1 MIKAQRYNGGII
13 FSSLSASNTRTLE
26 KVPKDVRNVR
36 VGRLLPVERYRDVMV
51 CLVKKRKKKK
61 QRKYEI
67 YSIYIKE
74 RKGKKAEGETFE
86 RHV

>member
-13 FSSLSASNTRTLE
+13 FSSLSASNTRALE
-26 KVPKDVRNVR
+26 KLPKDVRNVR

-51 CLVKKRKKKK
+51 CLVKKKGK
-61 QRKYEI
+61 QRRYEI

>member
-13 FSSLSASNTRTLE
+13 FSSLSASNTRAQE
-26 KVPKDVRNVR
+26 KVRKDVRNVR

-51 CLVKKRKKKK
+51 CLVKKKKRK
-61 QRKYEI
+61 QRRYEI
-67 YSIYIKE
+67 YSIYIKK